1 MKNLLMKNFFL
12 VSVVLA
18 LTALA
23 LFGCVQKTPQSPQ
36 TTAAATATIAATT
49 SIEVDSLLDS
59 FDASLNEASSAGS
72 EADTIPNEFDASLLN
87 ES

>member
-1 MKNLLMKNFFL
+1 MKNFFL
-12 VSVVLA
+12 VSAVLA

-36 TTAAATATIAATT
+36 TTAAAATTTATAGATT
-49 SIEVDSLLDS
+49 GVEVDSLLDS
-59 FDASLNEASSAGS
+59 FDASLSEASSADS
-72 EADTIPNEFDASLLN
+72 ELSTLPNEFDASLLN